1 MAEND
6 VWLITGCSSGLGKAL
21 AEYSYKAGSVVVAT
35 ARKPETLSYLPDSPN
50 VLKLGLDVTS
60 KDQVAEVIQA
70 AVDKFG
76 GIDVVVNNAGYGV
89 TGDTEVL
96 PDADARAQ
104 LETNFWGAVNVT
116 KAALPILREVN
127 PPGKGGLIMQIS
139 SVGGRVCFAGGAYY
153 HASKFALEGFTDSL
167 AKEMHPDWNI
177 KFTIIELGAVATN
190 FPQNMVLPPRHPAYE
205 DPACG
210 YNALRAYLTSA
221 ANAVQWNDAAVSAQV
236 LHELASRRNDTTPPL
251 RLALGADSWAAVK
264 AELEGI
270 MREHESWRTVAE
282 STSHAENARAT
293 EFLLKHG
300 ALVT

>member
-21 AEYSYKAGSVVVAT
+21 ADFAYKAGSAVVAT

-50 VLKLGLDVTS
+50 VLKIGLDVTS
-60 KDQVAEVIQA
+60 KDQVAQVIQA

-76 GIDVVVNNAGYGV
+76 RLDVVVNNAGYGV

-127 PPGKGGLIMQIS
+127 PPGKGGLFMQIS
-139 SVGGRVCFAGGAYY
+139 SVGGRVCYAGSAYY
-153 HASKFALEGFTDSL
+153 HASKFALEGFTDAL

-210 YNALRAYLTSA
+210 YNAVRAYLTSA
-221 ANAVQWNDAAVSAQV
+221 ANAVQWNDATVCAQV
-236 LHELASRRNDTTPPL
+236 LHELATKRNDITPPL
-251 RLALGADSWAAVK
+251 RLALGADSWAVVK

-270 MREHESWRTVAE
+270 MKEHEAWKTVAE
-282 STSHAENARAT
+282 STSHAENTRAT
-293 EFLLKHG
+293 EFLLKS
-300 ALVT
+300 VR